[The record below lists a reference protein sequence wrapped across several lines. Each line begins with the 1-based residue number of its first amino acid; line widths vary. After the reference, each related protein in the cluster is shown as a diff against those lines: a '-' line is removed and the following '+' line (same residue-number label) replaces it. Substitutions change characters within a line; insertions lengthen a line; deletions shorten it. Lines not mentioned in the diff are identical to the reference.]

1 MSNQALQLPLPAK
14 APARSR
20 LAAARNHPWAA
31 LPVLMAGTFM
41 LVLDFFIVNVA
52 LPSMRTDLGAGAS
65 AIEWVVAGYGL
76 TLAVFMITAGRLADK
91 LGRRR
96 MFCVGLALFTLTS
109 AACGVAPSPEAL
121 VAARLVQGLAAAL
134 MAPSVLS
141 IIGVIYTGEAR
152 VKALSI
158 YGMVLGLAAV
168 GGQLLGGVLIE
179 ADLAG
184 AGWRSCFL
192 INVPIGLA
200 ALALAPLLIP
210 ESRAKEP
217 RPIDPSGTLLV
228 TVGLVAIVLPLVEG
242 RQHGWPPWTWISLGL
257 APLLLGACF
266 LQQRALARRGGAPLL
281 SFELLRERAYSG
293 GLLTQLV
300 FWCGQASFFLVL
312 ALYLQTGRGY
322 DPLDAGLVFT
332 ILAVAYLA
340 SSLRAPALTIRYGRR
355 LVALGA
361 LTLTAGHA
369 ILLAAVLAVGTGGSL
384 LALVPGLLLI
394 GAGMGLCITPLT
406 SIVMSNLPAEQ
417 SGAASGALSTMQQLG
432 NALGVA
438 ITGVIFFGALQ
449 HGYARALELSL
460 AELVALLL
468 AVAALTRILP
478 PKRAA

>member
-1 MSNQALQLPLPAK
+1 MSNQALQLPLSSAP
-14 APARSR
+14 PARSR
-20 LAAARNHPWAA
+20 LARARSNPWAA

-41 LVLDFFIVNVA
+41 FVLDFFIVNVA
-52 LPSMRTDLGAGAS
+52 LPSMRTDLGAGTS

-76 TLAVFMITAGRLADK
+76 TLAVFLITAGRLADR

-96 MFCVGLALFTLTS
+96 MFCIGLALFTLTS
-109 AACGVAPSPEAL
+109 AACGVAPTPQAL
-121 VAARLVQGLAAAL
+121 VAARLMQGLAAAL
-134 MAPSVLS
+134 MAPSILS

-152 VKALSI
+152 VKALSA
-158 YGMVLGLAAV
+158 YGMVMGLAAV
-168 GGQLLGGVLIE
+168 GGQLLGGALIQ
-179 ADLAG
+179 ADPAG

-192 INVPIGLA
+192 INLPIGLA

-210 ESRAKEP
+210 ESRAEQP
-217 RPIDPSGTLLV
+217 RPIDPVGTLLV
-228 TVGLVAIVLPLVEG
+228 TLGLVAIVLPLVQG
-242 RQHGWPPWTWISLGL
+242 RQQGWPTWTWISLGL
-257 APLLLGACF
+257 APVVLGACF
-266 LQQRALARRGGAPLL
+266 FQQRVLARRGGAPLL

-322 DPLDAGLVFT
+322 SALTAGLVFT
-332 ILAVAYLA
+332 ILAVAFLA
-340 SSLRAPALTIRYGRR
+340 SSLRAPALTIRLGRR

-361 LTLTAGHA
+361 LILAAGHA
-369 ILLAAVLAVGTGGSL
+369 ILLAAVLDVGTGGSL
-384 LALVPGLLLI
+384 LPLVPGLLLI

-406 SIVMSNLPAEQ
+406 SIVMINLPVEQ

-438 ITGVIFFGALQ
+438 VTGVIFFGALR

-460 AELVALLL
+460 AELGTLLL
-468 AVAALTRILP
+468 AVAALARILP
-478 PKRAA
+478 AKRAA

>member
-1 MSNQALQLPLPAK
+1 MSNQALQLPLSAG

-20 LAAARNHPWAA
+20 LSRVRNHPWAA

-41 LVLDFFIVNVA
+41 FVLDFFIVNVA
-52 LPSMRTDLGAGAS
+52 LPSIRTDLGAGAS
-65 AIEWVVAGYGL
+65 TIEWVVTGYGL
-76 TLAVFMITAGRLADK
+76 TLAVFLITAGRLADK

-96 MFCVGLALFTLTS
+96 MFCIGLALFTLTS
-109 AACGVAPSPEAL
+109 GACGVAPTPETL

-134 MAPSVLS
+134 MAPSILS

-152 VKALSI
+152 VKALSV

-168 GGQLLGGVLIE
+168 GGQLLGGALIQ
-179 ADLAG
+179 ADPAG

-192 INVPIGLA
+192 INLPIGLA
-200 ALALAPLLIP
+200 ALALAPLLVP
-210 ESRAKEP
+210 ESRAQRP
-217 RPIDPSGTLLV
+217 RPIDPVGTLLV

-242 RQHGWPPWTWISLGL
+242 RQQGWPAWTWISLGL
-257 APLLLGACF
+257 APVVLGACF
-266 LQQRALARRGGAPLL
+266 IQQRMLARKGGAPLL

-293 GLLTQLV
+293 GLLTQLA

-322 DPLDAGLVFT
+322 NPLDAGLIFT
-332 ILAVAYLA
+332 ILAAAYLA
-340 SSLRAPALTIRYGRR
+340 SSLRAPTLTIRYGRR

-361 LTLTAGHA
+361 LTLAAGHG
-369 ILLAAVLAVGTGGSL
+369 ILLAAVLDVGTGGSL

-394 GAGMGLCITPLT
+394 GAGMGLCVTPLT

-438 ITGVIFFGALQ
+438 VTGVIFFGALR

-468 AVAALTRILP
+468 AVVALSRILP
-478 PKRAA
+478 AKRAA

>member
-1 MSNQALQLPLPAK
+1 MSNQALGLPLPAE
-14 APARSR
+14 ALARSR
-20 LAAARNHPWAA
+20 LARVRNHPWAA

-41 LVLDFFIVNVA
+41 FVLDFFIVNVA

-65 AIEWVVAGYGL
+65 TIEWVVAGYGL
-76 TLAVFMITAGRLADK
+76 TLAVFLITAGRLADE

-109 AACGVAPSPEAL
+109 AACGLAPTPLAL
-121 VAARLVQGLAAAL
+121 VGARLAQGLAAAL
-134 MAPSVLS
+134 TAPSILS

-152 VKALSI
+152 VKALSV
-158 YGMVLGLAAV
+158 YGMVMGLAAV
-168 GGQLLGGVLIE
+168 GGQLLGGALIQ
-179 ADLAG
+179 ADVAG

-192 INVPIGLA
+192 INLPIGLA

-210 ESRAKEP
+210 ESRAQQP
-217 RPIDPSGTLLV
+217 RPIDPVGTLLV
-228 TVGLVAIVLPLVEG
+228 TVGLVAIVLPLVQG
-242 RQHGWPPWTWISLGL
+242 RQQGWPAWTWISLAL
-257 APLLLGACF
+257 APVLLGTCF
-266 LQQRALARRGGAPLL
+266 FQQRMLARKGGAPLL
-281 SFELLRERAYSG
+281 SFELLRERGYSG

-322 DPLDAGLVFT
+322 SALAAGLVFT
-332 ILAVAYLA
+332 ILAAAYLA

-355 LVALGA
+355 LVAVGA
-361 LTLTAGHA
+361 LTLAAGHG
-369 ILLAAVLAVGTGGSL
+369 ILVAAVLDVGTRGSL
-384 LALVPGLLLI
+384 LALVPGLVLI

-406 SIVMSNLPAEQ
+406 SIVMSNLPVEQ

-438 ITGVIFFGALQ
+438 VTGVIFFGALRQ
-449 HGYARALELSL
+449 GYAPALELSL
-460 AELVALLL
+460 AELGVLLL

-478 PKRAA
+478 AGLAG